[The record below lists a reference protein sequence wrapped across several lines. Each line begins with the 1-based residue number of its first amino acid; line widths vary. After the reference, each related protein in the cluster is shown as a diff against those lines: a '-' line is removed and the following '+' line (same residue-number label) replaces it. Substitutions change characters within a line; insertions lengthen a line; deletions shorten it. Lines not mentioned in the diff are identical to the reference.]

1 MPVSGVLLTCRE
13 NAVEAVRKAVFARPR
28 LEVRDGAGPM
38 LVVVT
43 DTVSMDD
50 DRAEVDWLATLPGVL
65 STFVAFSNV
74 EDLAE
79 TATAAGGSR

>member
-13 NAVEAVRKAVFARPR
+13 DAVEAVRQAVFARPL

-43 DTVSMDD
+43 DTKSLDD

-65 STFVAFSNV
+65 STFVTFSNV

-79 TATAAGGSR
+79 TAHSAGGSI

>member
-1 MPVSGVLLTCRE
+1 MPVSGVLLTCGE
-13 NAVEAVRKAVFARPR
+13 NAVAAVRQAVFARPR

-43 DTVSMDD
+43 DTATLDD
-50 DRAEVDWLATLPGVL
+50 DRAEVNWLATLPGVL

-79 TATAAGGSR
+79 TARTTGGSR